1 MQSVPLRSIKASLSR
16 RMRSSGEDIL
26 HFSLQ
31 GVLPSGHLLAVN
43 PLLGTLSYIVN
54 EDHHPRLIMQQQFTA
69 GEMSVLM
76 PLLEAYPYYCPY
88 DTLLAS
94 FQYGNVTEAT
104 VERCREH
111 LQEAQEEGIWD
122 QEMRPMRNVLS
133 RARLKLR
140 TFGIEVSTIVET
152 GYILMYL
159 PQRKRKEA

>member
-1 MQSVPLRSIKASLSR
+1 MQPVPLRSIKASLSR

-88 DTLLAS
+88 ETLLAG
-94 FQYGNVTEAT
+94 FQYGNVTEAAI
-104 VERCREH
+104 ERCREH

-140 TFGIEVSTIVET
+140 TFGIEISTIVET

-159 PQRKRKEA
+159 PQRRRKEA

>member
-1 MQSVPLRSIKASLSR
+1 
-16 RMRSSGEDIL
+16 MRSSGEDIL

-31 GVLPSGHLLAVN
+31 GVLPSGHLLALN

-140 TFGIEVSTIVET
+140 TFGIEISTIVET